1 MLTAFINPNE
11 NSLTASVFSHLLH
24 LPTELWWQLL
34 REACRSGRLPTNVG
48 ELRSVDFRPKWDPT
62 EVATGNNTYVEP
74 DLFLRFD
81 SLDLIVEAKRWDQ
94 HQQNPRQWAAQL
106 RAYWNQ
112 YASKQ
117 KHAFAPGQ
125 VQMIA
130 LGGLWTTEDKEVS
143 VQVPGGATGQGGA
156 EPITITCPVHMCRWG
171 WLLTRCQG
179 FARELE
185 RLRHPSSQ
193 THAHRRILGHLV
205 AFFESHDFR
214 TGMWYE
220 ELWPRIARL
229 GPTLPASQKI
239 FRTLKAR
246 TLPR

>member
-1 MLTAFINPNE
+1 MLAAFINPNE

-34 REACRSGRLPTNVG
+34 RGACRSGRLPANVG

-62 EVATGNNTYVEP
+62 DVVTGNNTYVEP

-81 SLDLIVEAKRWDQ
+81 SLDLIVEAKRWDNR
-94 HQQNPRQWAAQL
+94 QQNPQQWKAQL

-117 KHAFAPGQ
+117 KNAVTPGQ
-125 VQMIA
+125 VQIIA
-130 LGGLWTTEDKEVS
+130 LGGLWTTEDQDAS
-143 VQVPGGATGQGGA
+143 VQVPSGAAGQRGP
-156 EPITITCPVHMCRWG
+156 EQVTITCPVHMCRWG

-179 FARELE
+179 LARELN
-185 RLRHPSSQ
+185 RLRYPSSQ
-193 THAHRRILGHLV
+193 TNAHQRILDHLIGL
-205 AFFESHDFR
+205 FEAHDFR

-220 ELWPRIARL
+220 EMLPRVARL
-229 GPTLPASQKI
+229 GPTLPASQRV
-239 FRTLKAR
+239 FQTLKICFA
-246 TLPR
+246 PR